1 MILVTG
7 TTGNIG
13 KQLVPQ
19 LLAKG
24 EAVRVVTRDA
34 AKVAHLGGKVDVVVG
49 DLKDPDTVNRAIAGA
64 DRVFLIGLIADTTQ
78 SADRALIAESA
89 KAGVK
94 RIVKISA
101 GGDGTKGIGKVH
113 RDWEESIK
121 QSGVKWTFL
130 RPGMFMSNTLGWAG
144 TVKAQGSVFSPF
156 GDGKMAMIAPRDI
169 AAVAT
174 AALTDAR
181 HEGQIYDLFGAELL
195 TVAQQ
200 VEILARVLG
209 KPIKLVDITPEAA
222 GERLRA
228 MGGSA
233 TLVEG
238 LTALWTA
245 VRAGQVAVRND
256 EVERITGQKA
266 QHFEAFCRDHKAAF
280 AS

>member
-7 TTGNIG
+7 ATGNIG

-24 EAVRVVTRDA
+24 ETLRVVTRDA
-34 AKVAHLGGKVDVVVG
+34 AKVAHLADKADILVG
-49 DLKDPDTVNRAIAGA
+49 DLKDAATVKRAVAGA

-89 KAGVK
+89 KQGVK

-101 GGDGTKGIGKVH
+101 GSDGTRGIGKVH
-113 RDWEESIK
+113 RDWEELIK

-144 TVKAQGSVFSPF
+144 TIKSQGTVFSPF

-169 AAVAT
+169 AAVAV
-174 AALTDAR
+174 AALTDAH

-200 VEILARVLG
+200 VEILSRVVG

-222 GERLRA
+222 GERLRS
-228 MGGSA
+228 MGGSD
-233 TLVEG
+233 TLVQG
-238 LTALWTA
+238 LVALWTQ
-245 VRAGQVAVRND
+245 VRAGQVAISND
-256 EVERITGQKA
+256 EIERITGRKA
-266 QHFEAFCRDHKAAF
+266 QNFEAFAVDHKAAF
-280 AS
+280 GG

>member
-1 MILVTG
+1 MILITG
-7 TTGNIG
+7 ATGNIG

-24 EAVRVVTRDA
+24 EKLRVVTRDA
-34 AKVAHLGGKVDVVVG
+34 AKVAPIAGKVDVLIG
-49 DLKDPDTVNRAIAGA
+49 DLKDAETVKRAVAGV

-78 SADRALIAESA
+78 NADRALIAESA
-89 KAGVK
+89 RQSVK

-101 GGDGTKGIGKVH
+101 GGDGTRGIGKVH
-113 RDWEESIK
+113 RDWEEAIK

-144 TVKAQGSVFSPF
+144 TIKSQGAVFSPF
-156 GDGKMAMIAPRDI
+156 GGGKMAMIAPHDI
-169 AAVAT
+169 AAVAV

-200 VEILARVLG
+200 VEILSRVIG
-209 KPIKLVDITPEAA
+209 KPIKVIDITPEAA

-228 MGGSA
+228 MGGSD
-233 TLVEG
+233 TLVQG
-238 LTALWTA
+238 LVALWIS
-245 VRAGQVAVRND
+245 VRNGQVEIRND
-256 EVERITGQKA
+256 TVERITGHKA
-266 QHFEAFCRDHKAAF
+266 QDFETFCREHKVAF
-280 AS
+280 GG

>member
-1 MILVTG
+1 M
-7 TTGNIG
+7 
-13 KQLVPQ
+13 PQ

-24 EAVRVVTRDA
+24 ETLRVVTRDA
-34 AKVAHLGGKVDVVVG
+34 AKVAHLGGKVDLVVG
-49 DLKDPDTVNRAIAGA
+49 DLKDADTVKRAVAGA

-101 GGDGTKGIGKVH
+101 GSDGTKGIGKVH
-113 RDWEESIK
+113 RDWEELVK

-144 TVKAQGSVFSPF
+144 TVKAQGAVFSPF

-169 AAVAT
+169 AAVAV
-174 AALTDAR
+174 AALTDAK

-200 VEILARVLG
+200 VEILSRVLG

-238 LTALWTA
+238 LVALWTA
-245 VRAGQVAVRND
+245 VRAGQVAISND
-256 EVERITGQKA
+256 SVERLTGRRA
-266 QHFEAFCRDHKAAF
+266 QNFEAFCQEHRAAF
-280 AS
+280 SA

>member
-7 TTGNIG
+7 ATGNIG

-24 EAVRVVTRDA
+24 ETLRVVTRDA
-34 AKVAHLGGKVDVVVG
+34 AKVAHLDPKVERVIG
-49 DLKDPDTVNRAIAGA
+49 DLKDADTVKRAVAGA

-78 SADRALIAESA
+78 TADRALIAESP

-101 GGDGTKGIGKVH
+101 GSDGTKGIGKVH
-113 RDWEESIK
+113 RDWEDLIK
-121 QSGVKWTFL
+121 QSGVPWTFL

-169 AAVAT
+169 AAVAV

-195 TVAQQ
+195 TVAEQ
-200 VEILARVLG
+200 VTILSRVLG
-209 KPIKLVDITPEAA
+209 KAIKLVDITPEAA

-228 MGGSA
+228 MGGSDV
-233 TLVEG
+233 LVQG
-238 LTALWTA
+238 LVALWTA
-245 VRAGQVAVRND
+245 VRAGQVAIAND
-256 EVERITGQKA
+256 AVERITGRKA
-266 QHFEAFCRDHKAAF
+266 QNFEAFCAEHKAVF
-280 AS
+280 GG